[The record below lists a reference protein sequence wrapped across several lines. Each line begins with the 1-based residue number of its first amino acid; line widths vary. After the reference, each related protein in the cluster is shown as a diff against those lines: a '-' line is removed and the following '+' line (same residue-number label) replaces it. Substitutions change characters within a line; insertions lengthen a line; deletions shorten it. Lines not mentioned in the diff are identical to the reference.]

1 MPIINVRLDESE
13 NECISCGACESIC
26 PDVFEVPDKMIV
38 KEGIDYNAYESEIK
52 EAAESCPTLV
62 IAYDIG

>member
-1 MPIINVRLDESE
+1 MAIQKVWLDESE

-26 PDVFEVPDKMIV
+26 SEVFEVPDKMKV
-38 KEGIDYNAYESEIK
+38 KEGVNYSSYESEIE

-62 IAYDIG
+62 IKYEKS